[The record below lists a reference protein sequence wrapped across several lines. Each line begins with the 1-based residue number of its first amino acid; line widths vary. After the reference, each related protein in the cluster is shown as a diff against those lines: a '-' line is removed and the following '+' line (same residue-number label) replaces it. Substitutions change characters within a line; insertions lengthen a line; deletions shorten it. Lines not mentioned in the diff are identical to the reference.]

1 MNYFLLFLLSVFPV
15 IALLL
20 YFEKQDKG
28 RKEPLRLKW
37 KVFKWGIYATVFA
50 GVIEINIDWG
60 FSYLNMPPMVYAF
73 LSAFFMAALVE
84 ESLKLWVVKK
94 EIFKDEH
101 FDEIMDGISYAI
113 LASLGF
119 AMLENVLYVIAEGF
133 AVGIIRALLSVP
145 GHAMFSGVMGYY
157 IGKAKVSDTPW
168 GARALLWKGLG
179 FAILYHG
186 SFNFILS
193 MENELIFL
201 VIPLLIIMGIHLK
214 HKIKQARYEDKVE
227 LESPEELT
235 VWRIIKSVIGI
246 FLIIIGTGSFI
257 GTIFLVND
265 PQYDYSSSDIIY
277 GAIFAA
283 TLYLISYLFLKK
295 RIKLQTSP

>member
-1 MNYFLLFLLSVFPV
+1 MNYFLLLLLSVFPV

-20 YFEKQDKG
+20 YFERQDKG
-28 RKEPLRLKW
+28 RKEPMRLKW
-37 KVFKWGIYATVFA
+37 KVFKWGIYAAVFA

-119 AMLENVLYVIAEGF
+119 AMLENVLYVMQEGF

-157 IGKAKVSDTPW
+157 IGKAKVANTPW
-168 GARALLWKGLG
+168 ASRSLLWKGLG

-193 MENELIFL
+193 TENELIFL

-214 HKIKQARYEDKVE
+214 HKIKQARYEDKVDGIE
-227 LESPEELT
+227 PEKLT
-235 VWRIIKSVIGI
+235 IGRIIKA
-246 FLIIIGTGSFI
+246 IIGVVLILIATGSFI
-257 GTIFLVND
+257 GSIFLAND
-265 PQYDYSSSDIIY
+265 PAYNYSGQDIIY
-277 GAIFAA
+277 SAIFAA
-283 TLYLISYLFLKK
+283 VLYLISYFFLRKK
-295 RIKLQTSP
+295 VSSQIYP